1 MNERPNS
8 RDQNARNAE
17 AQISELSRQIEQ
29 RGRSAVRSALWSGM
43 GTLVAAI
50 AGVVASSV
58 QLTTFV
64 FDISVDGQY
73 VTVGSAILGGL
84 ILVSLTIYI
93 VRKRVQSRRRAI
105 AAFSLTDIQEPNL
118 REMFAGLII
127 GQREF
132 EQLHLARDNGRQP

>member
-1 MNERPNS
+1 LNERPNS

-29 RGRSAVRSALWSGM
+29 RGRSAVRSSLWSGM

-73 VTVGSAILGGL
+73 VTVGSAILGGWCQTRFL
-84 ILVSLTIYI
+84 DENSSYG
-93 VRKRVQSRRRAI
+93 
-105 AAFSLTDIQEPNL
+105 E
-118 REMFAGLII
+118 
-127 GQREF
+127 
-132 EQLHLARDNGRQP
+132 

>member
-1 MNERPNS
+1 LNERPNS